1 MCTLKLEEHCSRRM
15 GGWLHWRNVELW
27 GSLQGPLEVSGC
39 EPGARSV
46 GFLQAHSAVSSTGC
60 RAGGG
65 LHLLGLRSLQA
76 STKKGRVRTSERLIQ
91 FKLNKEGRGDTEG
104 QRKEQGNGI
113 ASMEG
118 WSRWGGSIVVSAG
131 VLEKVSCKDIREWD
145 HAKVKG
151 LAREQVAAVQ
161 RRTGSPEERKPRGR
175 KWVLNSPGTMTG
187 AVLERAAVSQELNL
201 QGMTGRDWEGLGSSC
216 NRKEHL
222 CAGTAAVAPVGLL
235 ASTLTSATICSRHS
249 CPSDL
254 SKITT

>member
-1 MCTLKLEEHCSRRM
+1 M
-15 GGWLHWRNVELW
+15 GGWLHRRNVELW
-27 GSLQGPLEVSGC
+27 GSLQGPLEVSGR
-39 EPGARSV
+39 EPGVRSV
-46 GFLQAHSAVSSTGC
+46 GLLQAHSAVRGTGC

-65 LHLLGLRSLQA
+65 LDLLGLRSLQA
-76 STKKGRVRTSERLIQ
+76 STRKGRVWTSEWLIQ

-104 QRKEQGNGI
+104 QRKEQGKGI
-113 ASMEG
+113 GSMDG

-131 VLEKVSCKDIREWD
+131 VLGKVSCKDSRERD
-145 HAKVKG
+145 HAEVEG

-175 KWVLNSPGTMTG
+175 KWILNSPGIMTG

-201 QGMTGRDWEGLGSSC
+201 QGMKGRDWEGLGSSC
-216 NRKEHL
+216 NKKIASL
-222 CAGTAAVAPVGLL
+222 CWDCSSGPRGLL
-235 ASTLTSATICSRHS
+235 VSTLTSASICSQHS